1 MESTHRTKK
10 APSIIVNVI
19 EENNIM
25 CSVIIIDN
33 VERSPTPI
41 VIYSVKGEF
50 DSPTTEYDDKQ
61 NLDNNMM

>member
-10 APSIIVNVI
+10 APSIIVSVI

-25 CSVIIIDN
+25 CSVIIVDN

-41 VIYSVKGEF
+41 VIYNVKGEL
-50 DSPTTEYDDKQ
+50 DSPITKYDDKQ
-61 NLDNNMM
+61 NLDNDMM